1 MYVTYSIPSH
11 LILEEIDR
19 IHFSIKI
26 YARSRSPS
34 HTHDIEWLIDI
45 RR

>member
-11 LILEEIDR
+11 LIPEEIDR
-19 IHFSIKI
+19 ILLSINI
-26 YARSRSPS
+26 YARSHSPS
-34 HTHDIEWLIDI
+34 HTHDIEWHVDL